1 MGYAKVCDVK
11 DQIVSLYQQ
20 GKQKKDISKI
30 LNVSEYSI
38 TKFFKDNCVYRFNE
52 NCFETIDSEE
62 KAYWLGF
69 LWADGNISEYAI
81 FLELQDSD
89 KNHLEKFRKFLKNEY
104 QNFDITKGNCIRLR
118 ANSKKIVED
127 LKSLGFG
134 LKDNRVDIPNISPD
148 LIRHFIRGYFDGD
161 GHIRIKNN
169 LFEGVDISGRSKF
182 IENLND
188 LLKFSRSEE
197 HSTDSKRIYANKEH
211 GLKFLNFVYNDA
223 TVYLERKYS
232 CALLYRNI

>member
-1 MGYAKVCDVK
+1 MGYVKANDVK
-11 DQIVSLYQQ
+11 DEIISLYQQ
-20 GKQKKDISKI
+20 GKQKKEISKL
-30 LNVSEYSI
+30 LNVSDYSI

-52 NCFETIDSEE
+52 NCFESIDSEE

-89 KNHLEKFRKFLKNEY
+89 RHHLEKFRKFLQNEY

-118 ANSKKIVED
+118 ANSKKVIED
-127 LKSLGFG
+127 LKYLGFG
-134 LKDNRVDIPNISPD
+134 LKDNRVSIPTIKPD

-169 LFEGVDISGRSKF
+169 LFEGVDISGRSEF
-182 IENLND
+182 IDNLNKY
-188 LLKFSRSEE
+188 LNFKRCEN
-197 HSTDSKRIYANKEH
+197 HSSNSKRIYSNKEG
-211 GLKFLNFVYNDA
+211 GLEFFNFVYKDA
-223 TVYLERKYS
+223 TIYLERKYS